1 MSPSDLV
8 DELQQARLEAPPE
21 LRERVRAIAAS
32 APPVR
37 RPLLRPVRLRRVA
50 LVAIPACLAL
60 VASAAMIQGFVSSGA
75 SAPAE
80 EYRVSGG
87 ATDQSPPPW
96 RAAREKAVPPA
107 AATSERAAPH
117 AVVAGVPR
125 AAAPAPGRRLVD
137 YRVRMRLRVDSVDD
151 LSRAT
156 VRAMR
161 IARRLGG
168 YVVNVDYGAA
178 RRGSAVVVLRVPTR
192 RIQPAVM
199 SFSAL
204 GTILSQRVSLTDLQQ
219 QFNRQVER
227 IGKLRT
233 QIARI
238 ERRLA
243 EETLT
248 DVERLRLQ
256 DELGYRKSE
265 LAALVQSRQATHS
278 RGRFATAY
286 LELVTRAPKTKV
298 VPPPPPPGRLDR
310 ALDDAVGILVKELVW
325 ALYVLV
331 VAAPLL
337 VLALIVTVAARVRRR
352 QTVRRLLARPVPTT
366 TT

>member
-8 DELQQARLEAPPE
+8 DELQEARLEAPPE
-21 LRERVRAIAAS
+21 LRARVRAIAAA
-32 APPVR
+32 APPAR

-60 VASAAMIQGFVSSGA
+60 VASTAMIQGLVSSGA
-75 SAPAE
+75 SAPAG
-80 EYRVSGG
+80 RSAVTGG
-87 ATDQSPPPW
+87 PRETSAP
-96 RAAREKAVPPA
+96 ARELPRRG
-107 AATSERAAPH
+107 RAAPT
-117 AVVAGVPR
+117 AADSRSVP

-366 TT
+366 Q

>member
-8 DELQQARLEAPPE
+8 DELQEARLEAPPE
-21 LRERVRAIAAS
+21 LRARVRAIAAS
-32 APPVR
+32 APPAR
-37 RPLLRPVRLRRVA
+37 RPLLGCVRRRRAAPVSFL
-50 LVAIPACLAL
+50 ACLAP
-60 VASAAMIQGFVSSGA
+60 VARAAMIQGLVSSGT
-75 SAPAE
+75 SAPGEPRA
-80 EYRVSGG
+80 VSLGP
-87 ATDQSPPPW
+87 TEQSTPPPW
-96 RAAREKAVPPA
+96 EAARQKGALQGGPPA
-107 AATSERAAPH
+107 AATHSGSA
-117 AVVAGVPR
+117 PR

-366 TT
+366 Q